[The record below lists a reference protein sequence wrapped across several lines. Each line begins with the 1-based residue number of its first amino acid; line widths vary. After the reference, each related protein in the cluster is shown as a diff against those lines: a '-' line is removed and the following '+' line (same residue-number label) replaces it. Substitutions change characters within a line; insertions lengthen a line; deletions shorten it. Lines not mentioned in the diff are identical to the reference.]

1 MVHYSEP
8 YLANKKGN
16 QHFPGYLFS
25 FLYNYIGY
33 FQLTEQLFSPPPH
46 EQSVLSP
53 VCGLTL
59 LHDFLNEAP
68 SIKNILIAIPANEI
82 PTRRMATTINLSM

>member
-1 MVHYSEP
+1 
-8 YLANKKGN
+8 
-16 QHFPGYLFS
+16 
-25 FLYNYIGY
+25 
-33 FQLTEQLFSPPPH
+33 
-46 EQSVLSP
+46 VLSP

-82 PTRRMATTINLSM
+82 PTRRMATTINLNM